1 MINKFKI
8 SLVSNEDIAG
18 IQRVLRETFLAT
30 FPNEELGITKED
42 VEFDLVKIAST
53 EVVSTYID
61 RALKR
66 SSPHQ
71 FLVAKDEETVVG
83 ISQASKKGDSVYW
96 VALFV
101 LPAYHGQGIGKGFWQ
116 EVLTF
121 ARDAKEIFVS
131 VETYNHPAI
140 GFYKK
145 LGFIETG
152 QRSSSHVTKS
162 GVPVPEMRLMFKV
175 DKSEPRGF
183 PSWLW

>member
-1 MINKFKI
+1 MKI
-8 SLVSNEDIAG
+8 SLVSNEDIVG

-30 FPNEELGITKED
+30 FPNEELRISKED
-42 VEFDLVKIAST
+42 VEFDLVKMASP
-53 EVVSTYID
+53 EAVGAYVD
-61 RALKR
+61 RALKQ
-66 SSPHQ
+66 PLFHQ
-71 FLVAKDEETVVG
+71 FLIAKDEETVVG

-101 LPAYHGQGIGKGFWQ
+101 LPAHHRQGIGKGFWQ
-116 EVLTF
+116 EVLEF
-121 ARDAKEIFVS
+121 ARDSKEIFVS

-162 GVPVPEMRLMFKV
+162 GVPVPEMRLVFKV
-175 DKSEPRGF
+175 DK
-183 PSWLW
+183 